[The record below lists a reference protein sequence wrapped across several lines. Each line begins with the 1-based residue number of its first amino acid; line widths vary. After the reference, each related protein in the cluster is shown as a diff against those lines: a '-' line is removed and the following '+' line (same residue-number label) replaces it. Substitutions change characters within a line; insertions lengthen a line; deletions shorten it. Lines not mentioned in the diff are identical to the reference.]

1 MKKYRNQLKITIIFG
16 IVACIMTYAVAF
28 CAFDKETVIE
38 AYGDYEFYIP
48 YLILAMFV
56 TGIISTVWIVQYIAI
71 ERLSIK
77 RLLVV
82 NISMGILNVFFG
94 ILGLRSG
101 RSLINATVFGYTDT
115 YVEETSNFFA
125 KCYMVASYVFLFISV
140 VHVFNVIICW
150 IRAKRFSEQGCVKDI
165 NGKFFSE
172 KPTFMPAYVSGAL
185 VTTVAIGTLCSYG
198 IPIVCW
204 CIIPYMMAFPVP
216 IVLWLCIVVSRWE
229 REKKLHLAI
238 ISYIVYIILTY
249 GVMHCFFAE
258 PISWMLTMISFIM
271 DVGLISI
278 INIAVSVVAIGDL
291 IKKRIAANDIVE
303 R

>member
-1 MKKYRNQLKITIIFG
+1 MKKYRNQLKITTIFG
-16 IVACIMTYAVAF
+16 IVACIITYAVAF

-48 YLILAMFV
+48 YLILSMFV
-56 TGIISTVWIVQYIAI
+56 TGIISTLWIVQYIAI
-71 ERLSIK
+71 ERLSTK

-82 NISMGILNVFFG
+82 NISMGMLNVFFG

-150 IRAKRFSEQGCVKDI
+150 IRAKRFSEQGCVEDI
-165 NGKFFSE
+165 NGKFFGE
-172 KPTFMPAYVSGAL
+172 KPTFMPAYVSSAL
-185 VTTVAIGTLCSYG
+185 VTTVAIGTLGSYG

-204 CIIPYMMAFPVP
+204 CIIPYMLAFPVP

-229 REKKLHLAI
+229 REKKFHLAI

-249 GVMHCFFAE
+249 GVMHCLFAE
-258 PISWMLTMISFIM
+258 PISWMRSFMSFRI
-271 DVGLISI
+271 DVRLISI
-278 INIAVSVVAIGDL
+278 INIVISIVAIGDL
-291 IKKRIAANDIVE
+291 VKKWRVA
-303 R
+303 RK